1 MSVQLYQGSLSLVR
15 RSGVGRAVEHQRE
28 MLRRTGV
35 DVTDRSCREAQ
46 VVHCNTVF
54 PDSLLAAMKARLQG
68 KRVVFYGHSTMEDFR
83 NSFRGSNLLAPLF
96 RQWIRLCYSCGDV
109 VITPTEYSRQ
119 LLVQYR
125 IRRPIYSLS
134 NGVDTDFFSP
144 SAQRRQAFREKYGL
158 QDGEKAVLSVGHY
171 IARKGLVEF
180 VELARTLPDVKFFWF
195 GYTNLELVPAQIRQA
210 IETAPDNVVF
220 PGFVSR
226 EELRDAYCG
235 CDLFAFLSHEETEGI
250 VVLEAL
256 ACGIPTIVRD
266 IPVYTGWLTDGE
278 QVYKVRTDEEI
289 PEKVAGVLDGTLP
302 SLAEAGLQVAQA
314 RSLETVG
321 RRLQAIYQREGLPYE
336 KVEESTCALP
346 ALMQF
351 GRRPS

>member
-35 DVTDRSCREAQ
+35 DVTDHSCREAQ

-54 PDSLLAAMKARLQG
+54 PDSLAAAMKARLQG

-96 RQWIRLCYSCGDV
+96 RQWIRLCYSCADV

-134 NGVDTDFFSP
+134 NGVDTDFFAP
-144 SAQRRQAFREKYGL
+144 SEQRHRAFREKYGL
-158 QDGEKAVLSVGHY
+158 QDGDKAVISVGHY

-180 VELARTLPDVKFFWF
+180 VDLARTLPEVKFFWF

-256 ACGIPTIVRD
+256 ACGIPTLVRD
-266 IPVYTGWLTDGE
+266 IPVYAGWLTDGE
-278 QVYKVRTDEEI
+278 QVYKVHADEEL
-289 PEKVAGVLDGTLP
+289 PKKVQGILEGTLP
-302 SLAEAGLQVAQA
+302 SLCEAGLGIARA
-314 RSLETVG
+314 RSLEIVG
-321 RRLQAIYQREGLPYE
+321 KQLQAIYRREGLPYE
-336 KVEESTCALP
+336 KEEESVCTVP

-351 GRRPS
+351 GRRA